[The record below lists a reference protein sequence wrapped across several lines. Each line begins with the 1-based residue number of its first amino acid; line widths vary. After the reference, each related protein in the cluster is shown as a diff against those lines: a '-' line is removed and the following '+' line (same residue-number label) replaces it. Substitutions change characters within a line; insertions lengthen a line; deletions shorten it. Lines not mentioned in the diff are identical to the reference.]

1 MKKKMIGILLI
12 LCAVLVLL
20 QGFFVTW
27 KISVWMLAWVIFLAY
42 LSLTNFME
50 RQFGWGFIYG
60 LLAIFSLNGQYHF
73 LPISN
78 SVVVL
83 SSVLAVIGLNFLFKS
98 PKKDWKKRGKDAV
111 ALDIIAY
118 GFCGIIALVCLV
130 PFIMIV
136 SGSFSSESAIIQN
149 GFSLLPQDFSLEAY
163 KTVFKDP
170 MVVFRAYGTTIGL
183 TIVGTVLGLL
193 LQTMTAYV
201 LSRKEFEW
209 RNQFSFFFYFT
220 TLFSGGLVPYYV
232 LMTQTLNLRDSYL
245 ALLLPLLFSVY
256 NLLIM
261 KSYIVGLP
269 DSLIEAAKIDGCG
282 EFRILFRIVMPL
294 IKPAL
299 ATVGLF
305 IALAYWNDWYNAMLY
320 IKDTNK
326 YPLQYFLYQQVND
339 IEAYKKLLANNA
351 AGSAVSAISLPTQ
364 SLKMALTIVVTGPI
378 VLAYPLVQ
386 KYFVQGI
393 TIGAV
398 KG

>member
-1 MKKKMIGILLI
+1 MGSSSH
-12 LCAVLVLL
+12 
-20 QGFFVTW
+20 TS
-27 KISVWMLAWVIFLAY
+27 KI
-42 LSLTNFME
+42 
-50 RQFGWGFIYG
+50 
-60 LLAIFSLNGQYHF
+60 
-73 LPISN
+73 
-78 SVVVL
+78 
-83 SSVLAVIGLNFLFKS
+83 
-98 PKKDWKKRGKDAV
+98 KRGKDAV

-282 EFRILFRIVMPL
+282 EFRILFRSNRHLLPWASSLHWL
-294 IKPAL
+294 IGMTGTMRCCISKTRTSIRCSISCISRLMILRHIKSFLQTTPQAL
-299 ATVGLF
+299 
-305 IALAYWNDWYNAMLY
+305 
-320 IKDTNK
+320 
-326 YPLQYFLYQQVND
+326 P
-339 IEAYKKLLANNA
+339 
-351 AGSAVSAISLPTQ
+351 SAQ
-364 SLKMALTIVVTGPI
+364 SHCRPS
-378 VLAYPLVQ
+378 P
-386 KYFVQGI
+386 
-393 TIGAV
+393 
-398 KG
+398 